1 MNLTMEQVREMDNY
15 ALQRLVGELLGWHI
29 EHEEHKFQ
37 EFVTYRESFIVR
49 PDGSKFNPQV
59 IDKYLEQELVSALPD
74 WVECLD
80 DAVLLVDGLNWLLGH
95 DRYRNEIVC
104 SIEWGKHGWE
114 HGAEEYAT
122 TPARAVTLAWVAW
135 KLAQK
140 E

>member
-37 EFVTYRESFIVR
+37 EFVIYRESFIVR

-59 IDKYLEQELVSALPD
+59 IDKYLEQELISALPD

-80 DAVLLVDGLNWLLGH
+80 DAVELFNGEQVHAFTLSGLHDFGWSAVICDHKDMKYIEH
-95 DRYRNEIVC
+95 DRM
-104 SIEWGKHGWE
+104 
-114 HGAEEYAT
+114 
-122 TPARAVTLAWVAW
+122 PARAVVLAWIAW
-135 KLAQK
+135 KLNQ
-140 E
+140 

>member
-1 MNLTMEQVREMDNY
+1 MNLTMEQVREMDDV
-15 ALQRLVGELLGWHI
+15 ALRRLVAEMLGWHI

-37 EFVTYRESFIVR
+37 EFVIYRESFIVR
-49 PDGSKFNPQV
+49 PDGSKFKPQV

-80 DAVLLVDGLNWLLGH
+80 DAVELISGEFFHAFTLSGLYDFGWSATICDHEDTKYVEL
-95 DRYRNEIVC
+95 DR
-104 SIEWGKHGWE
+104 
-114 HGAEEYAT
+114 

>member
-1 MNLTMEQVREMDNY
+1 MEQVREMDNY

-37 EFVTYRESFIVR
+37 DYVIYRESFIVR

-59 IDKYLEQELVSALPD
+59 TDEYLEQELVSVLPE
-74 WVECLD
+74 WSECLD
-80 DAVLLVDGLNWLLGH
+80 DAIELVAGLDWFLGP
-95 DRYRNEIVC
+95 DRYTGEIAC
-104 SIEWGKHGWE
+104 SIEWGANLDYGRE
-114 HGAEEYAT
+114 HCVEEFAPA
-122 TPARAVTLAWVAW
+122 PARAVTLAWVAW